1 VQFEVEDNGIG
12 MERETQEK
20 VFSLFFSSK
29 GNEGTGLGLF
39 VANKI
44 AAAHGGKIQIE
55 SRINEGTR
63 FIVTIPRTRAR

>member
-12 MERETQEK
+12 MDRETQEK

-29 GNEGTGLGLF
+29 GSEGTGLGLF

-44 AAAHGGKIQIE
+44 AAAHGGNIQVE
-55 SRINEGTR
+55 SRVDEGTR
-63 FIVTIPRTRAR
+63 FIVTIPKTRAK